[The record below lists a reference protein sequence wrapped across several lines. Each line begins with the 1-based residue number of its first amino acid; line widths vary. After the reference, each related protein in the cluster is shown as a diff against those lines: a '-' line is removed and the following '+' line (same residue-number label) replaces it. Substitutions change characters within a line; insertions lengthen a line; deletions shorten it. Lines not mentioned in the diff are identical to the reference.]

1 MLLTKKFVESV
12 IERNIAD
19 DRMTTFSGTIKYPK
33 TEVSFQIYTSAHDK
47 FLDNGEIEY
56 EEYLEIF
63 DSEPFAVATLPLE
76 EFVGYLN
83 EVLETLTEAR

>member
-19 DRMTTFSGTIKYPK
+19 DRMTTFSGTIKCHFRF
-33 TEVSFQIYTSAHDK
+33 TQVRMISFSTT
-47 FLDNGEIEY
+47 
-56 EEYLEIF
+56 EIF

-76 EFVGYLN
+76 EFVDHLN

>member
-1 MLLTKKFVESV
+1 MLLTKEFVESI
-12 IERNIAD
+12 IERNMAD

-33 TEVSFQIYTSAHDK
+33 TEVSFQIYTSAYDK

-56 EEYLEIF
+56 DEIFIF

-76 EFVGYLN
+76 EFVDLLN
-83 EVLETLTEAR
+83 KVLETLTEAR